1 MFRSDNSDLQDRE
14 HCSKPIIFE
23 DDQPKEIIK
32 SDAGHTAQ
40 VTTET
45 RYIFYMKVIRYLKE
59 FSYVAYSDISVA
71 RHLTKREKNEWNEF
85 FICNVLFKIKEN
97 EFFLY
102 KERSQRMKYRL
113 LTTFRDFW

>member
-1 MFRSDNSDLQDRE
+1 MFKSDNSDLQDRE

-45 RYIFYMKVIRYLKE
+45 RYIFYMK
-59 FSYVAYSDISVA
+59 SYKIF
-71 RHLTKREKNEWNEF
+71 KRI
-85 FICNVLFKIKEN
+85 FIHGL
-97 EFFLY
+97 
-102 KERSQRMKYRL
+102 Q
-113 LTTFRDFW
+113 